1 MNEDVTTLTLNS
13 FPTSPFTIKALPDS
27 VYLDKSKNAPV
38 AAPVCKSNKTFG
50 CITAIYPSPNTGA
63 AFVDKNALALARSV
77 VVNKSVAAIVA
88 LVVAAQA

>member
-1 MNEDVTTLTLNS
+1 MKI

-27 VYLDKSKNAPV
+27 VYLDKSKKAPV
-38 AAPVCKSNKTFG
+38 AVPVCKSNKTFG

-88 LVVAAQA
+88 LVVAAPA